1 MGFLLFFCIFFSIIC
16 YLFIKHRHRY
26 WAQRK
31 IPYLKP
37 KNMILGHTVDL
48 VFGRASILDY
58 YTKIYV
64 DLAPYKYGG
73 FFDFL
78 RPTLMIRDPEL
89 IKRVLTKDF
98 HHFVNRNEDF
108 VDESEPLSLNVSNLL
123 DDQWKVLRA
132 KLTPTFS
139 SAKIKIMFNL
149 MNECTK
155 ELINVLDQASEDG
168 KYLEVKEIMSRLA
181 SYKI

>member
-1 MGFLLFFCIFFSIIC
+1 
-16 YLFIKHRHRY
+16 
-26 WAQRK
+26 
-31 IPYLKP
+31 
-37 KNMILGHTVDL
+37 MILGHTVDL
-48 VFGRASILDY
+48 VFGRAGIQDY
-58 YTKIYV
+58 YTKIYA
-64 DLAPYKYGG
+64 DLAPHKYGG

-89 IKRVLTKDF
+89 IKHVLTKDF

-108 VDESEPLSLNVSNLL
+108 VDESEPLSLNISNLM

-149 MNECTK
+149 MNECSK

-168 KYLEVKEIMSRLA
+168 KYLEVKEMMSRLA
-181 SYKI
+181 TYIIKSRINE